1 MSQHDHTIEPH
12 GSAINYLIDFK
23 DGKIKQGLGIGT
35 DLDRFMVFKRRQ
47 LCICLGHDNTG
58 KTAWSVWYYLCLVV
72 RYKLRVCIWSG
83 ENQKGQI
90 MRDLIQ
96 MLAGIPYHDLS
107 HQQIRR
113 LYFWLENYF
122 TFVNNKRLYKPED
135 LLDIFAGS
143 DADICQIDPFTGL
156 DRDMTYEANY
166 RFLNE
171 ARQFVNQTGKTV
183 YLSTHPNTESGRSSM
198 IFQDG
203 DFAGHLKPPLRSHIE
218 GGKSFLNRTDDM
230 FIVHRMPG
238 HKTMR
243 YFTMIL
249 IEKIKDKE
257 TGGQITPLNEP
268 ILCDWNHGLGFKIN
282 GIDPLQNYRPDLSK
296 KNDPK
301 LF

>member
-1 MSQHDHTIEPH
+1 MSESNHIIEPH
-12 GSAINYLIDFK
+12 GSAINYLIDYK

-47 LCICLGHDNTG
+47 MCICLGHDNTG
-58 KTAWSVWYYLCLVV
+58 KTAWSMWYYLCLVV

-107 HQQIRR
+107 HHQIRR

-122 TFVNNKRLYKPED
+122 EFVNNKRLYKPED
-135 LLDIFAGS
+135 LLNIFGESEAQ
-143 DADICQIDPFTGL
+143 ICQIDPFTGL
-156 DRDMTYEANY
+156 DRDMSYEANY

-171 ARQFVNQTGKTV
+171 ARQFVNQSGKTL
-183 YLSTHPNTESGRSSM
+183 YISTHPNTESGRSSM
-198 IFQDG
+198 IFQEG
-203 DFAGHLKPPLRSHIE
+203 DFKGNLKPPLRSHIE

-230 FIVHRMPG
+230 FICHRMPG

-249 IEKIKDKE
+249 VEKIKDKE

-268 ILCDWNHGLGFKIN
+268 VLCDWNYGLGFKIN
-282 GIDPLQNYRPDLSK
+282 GVDPLENYRPDLSK